1 MTLLLNLTLSNLGD
15 MNLQFKSVG
24 EKTIILLIIR
34 LIEINIALLTELF
47 CHYPPLRDI
56 NFNTKCLLAWCDRP
70 VTKCLVRVIL
80 GINHPCDFLKS

>member
-15 MNLQFKSVG
+15 MNLQFKFVG

-47 CHYPPLRDI
+47 CHYPPLKDI
-56 NFNTKCLLAWCDRP
+56 NFEHEVFVGLM
-70 VTKCLVRVIL
+70 
-80 GINHPCDFLKS
+80 

>member
-56 NFNTKCLLAWCDRP
+56 NFSTKCLLDWCDRP

>member
-15 MNLQFKSVG
+15 MNLQFKFVG

-70 VTKCLVRVIL
+70 VTKCLVR
-80 GINHPCDFLKS
+80 GIFGRNHPCDFLKS